1 MGEVG
6 NGGLY
11 SKKVIADLLNLS
23 ERRIEQ
29 LVAKRILPK
38 AARGKFDL
46 YSTVKAYC
54 MYLQQK
60 LSGGDEVIDVSE
72 YKDRLLRATALEAE
86 EKAKLREMAR
96 REREGELM
104 ERDEITAQWAARCVE
119 LKAALLAIPVQ
130 VGFRFPDPDIRSDVE
145 EEVEKAIYEIL
156 KTYSR
161 DGIGGK
167 SELDAGGAGG
177 SEAAGED

>member
-1 MGEVG
+1 
-6 NGGLY
+6 
-11 SKKVIADLLNLS
+11 
-23 ERRIEQ
+23 
-29 LVAKRILPK
+29 
-38 AARGKFDL
+38 
-46 YSTVKAYC
+46 
-54 MYLQQK
+54 
-60 LSGGDEVIDVSE
+60 
-72 YKDRLLRATALEAE
+72 
-86 EKAKLREMAR
+86 
-96 REREGELM
+96 M